1 LLLLSLLIP
10 PAAPVAAQS
19 TEVPSDLRIELVRT
33 DCFTWCAAYT
43 LTIHGDGR
51 VAYRGTDNVKVA
63 GEATGRI
70 DSEAIARVLQRFE
83 AVRFFDLRDTYAPD
97 EGCRKGRTDMPLMM
111 ISLSM
116 RGRHKQVTVDLHC
129 VLPEL
134 EELGETIDRE
144 SGSRRWVR

>member
-1 LLLLSLLIP
+1 
-10 PAAPVAAQS
+10 
-19 TEVPSDLRIELVRT
+19 
-33 DCFTWCAAYT
+33 
-43 LTIHGDGR
+43 
-51 VAYRGTDNVKVA
+51 
-63 GEATGRI
+63 
-70 DSEAIARVLQRFE
+70 
-83 AVRFFDLRDTYAPD
+83 
-97 EGCRKGRTDMPLMM
+97 MPLMM